1 MAFVNAYLTDE
12 DKKFISSFEFHNPI
26 GRINELA
33 RIPEKWSIDKEN
45 NYYLI
50 CLGGQG
56 ELDSEYPPNY
66 YFERHII
73 RPFVRSYGDISIV
86 TLSPGSI
93 RILFIL
99 SFPLMWAIMMWSFC
113 NVTLKVVLGNTSTT
127 VPSTSIIS
135 DFDILYLAKILLFTI
150 DVFLFNWNHITA

>member
-66 YFERHII
+66 YKLIVNTDVIDIKARYKTVGNGKTGIKITWKIESIVNSKNTDIDIQQIAKLALESYGNIHFGGHII
-73 RPFVRSYGDISIV
+73 CSEFMRLPIPHY
-86 TLSPGSI
+86 
-93 RILFIL
+93 
-99 SFPLMWAIMMWSFC
+99 
-113 NVTLKVVLGNTSTT
+113 LKGE
-127 VPSTSIIS
+127 
-135 DFDILYLAKILLFTI
+135 
-150 DVFLFNWNHITA
+150 